1 VDQTMTTRGSVR
13 VEARRAQTRRAI
25 LDSAWR
31 LAADSGLDALSLR
44 EIAGSVGMQAPSL
57 YSYFASKAAILDDLF
72 SDGYRALGEH
82 LAAVGAQL
90 PPRAGP
96 RQRLQEL
103 FRAWIVFC
111 QADQARYRLLFTNA
125 VPGWQP
131 SPDAYASSLAVQEQ
145 LSGYLALAGIT
156 DSEDLDL
163 CTALSAGLVAQQM
176 ANDPEG
182 DRWLRRVDD
191 VVDMFLMHL
200 TARARRAAR
209 LTRGTR

>member
-1 VDQTMTTRGSVR
+1 MEQVVTPRGSVR

-25 LDSAWR
+25 LDSTWQ

-44 EIAGSVGMQAPSL
+44 EIAASVGMQAPSL

-72 SDGYRALGEH
+72 SDGYRALGEQ
-82 LAAVGAQL
+82 LAAVVEEL
-90 PPRAGP
+90 PPKAGP
-96 RQRLQEL
+96 RHRLHEL
-103 FRAWIVFC
+103 FRAWILFC

-131 SPDAYASSLAVQEQ
+131 SPDAYGASLAVQEQ

-156 DSEDLDL
+156 DPDDIDL

-191 VVDMFLMHL
+191 VVDMFLVHL

-209 LTRGTR
+209 LTKGTP